1 MFSIRTCGLVAKQRS
16 TGSPLPLMF
25 KSFRTRKFPG
35 LFSVRK
41 RILFP
46 ASNLPIVA
54 LGRPLA
60 SAAVRLL
67 SLQLVVRSS
76 TRWHWLGALLGLVR
90 SRKLQ
95 RRQQHTKAKDIL
107 VKMALRA
114 VVSGSRFQGVLP
126 GGLTSL
132 ALLVCCNNHWLTKY
146 FSNSAVC
153 AHKRICQR
161 YVKTGARTTCLIQ
174 SAIHTIFTATALKH
188 ENIVL
193 VEGVRTPFLKAGT
206 EYIPLPPTVYLI

>member
-1 MFSIRTCGLVAKQRS
+1 MFSIRTYGLVAKQRS

-67 SLQLVVRSS
+67 SLQQLVVRSS
-76 TRWHWLGALLGLVR
+76 TRWHWLGAVLGLVR

-132 ALLVCCNNHWLTKY
+132 ALLVFVTT
-146 FSNSAVC
+146 
-153 AHKRICQR
+153 
-161 YVKTGARTTCLIQ
+161 TG
-174 SAIHTIFTATALKH
+174 
-188 ENIVL
+188 
-193 VEGVRTPFLKAGT
+193 
-206 EYIPLPPTVYLI
+206 